1 MKTLFFIGFMGVGK
15 TSVSAALGRMLK
27 LPVIEMDQQIAR
39 QEGMTIPE
47 IFAQKG
53 EGHFRRCETALLEGL
68 ADGAVYANLHGESGY
83 CPARK
88 LEVKDTTGAGDA
100 FCAGAAIGLT
110 YGKGLKEACEIGAM
124 LAASVIVTSE
134 SVCPR
139 FRPRELGLDMDVE
152 D

>member
-1 MKTLFFIGFMGVGK
+1 MIPIISSKVQAARIPAMIVTMG
-15 TSVSAALGRMLK
+15 
-27 LPVIEMDQQIAR
+27 
-39 QEGMTIPE
+39 
-47 IFAQKG
+47 
-53 EGHFRRCETALLEGL
+53 